1 MRKRKRIGRRG
12 PAGIKPRVNQRSEKQ
27 IALEQ
32 ELQSV
37 EKALM
42 DTVFR
47 QEVQALEARRAELLG
62 EMKLLRE

>member
-1 MRKRKRIGRRG
+1 M
-12 PAGIKPRVNQRSEKQ
+12 KPRVKQMSEKQ

-42 DTVFR
+42 DAVFR